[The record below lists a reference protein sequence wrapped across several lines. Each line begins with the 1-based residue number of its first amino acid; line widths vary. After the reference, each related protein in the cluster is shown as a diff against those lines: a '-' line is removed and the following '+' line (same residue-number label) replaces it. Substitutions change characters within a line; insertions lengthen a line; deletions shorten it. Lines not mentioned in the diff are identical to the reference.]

1 MSWRRNTSS
10 SSGAVAGPTAAAA
23 AATPDRP
30 EIPKAVWRIA
40 YVVVLGGIM
49 GILDTTIVNVALR
62 SLATDL
68 DTSLAQIQ
76 WVATG
81 YLLALAATIPIS
93 GWLARRVGAKRLYLA
108 SLLLFIAGSA
118 LCALAWSSE
127 SLIGF
132 RILQGLGGGLTLPVG
147 QMIMFKAAGPRNI
160 GRLMA
165 AMGVAMVLAPVFGPT
180 LGGLLIEHAGWQWI
194 FLINVPIGIVALTLA
209 QRLLP
214 PDTADD
220 PGRFDTLGFVLV
232 VGGVVGVTY
241 GLAESG
247 QTGSF
252 ASVAVFV
259 PLVVGIVALVA
270 FVLHALRVPRAI
282 LDVRLWANPAFAA
295 AGLTTF
301 VLGAALFGGMLLMPL
316 YFQIVRGEDVV
327 TTGLLLI
334 PQGIGA
340 AIAMRLSAR
349 AVERFGGGLTAMG
362 GCIITLV
369 ATIPFALIGSGT
381 SYWLIGAAMVVRGF
395 GIGMSMMPSWTAAF
409 SVLGPHQI
417 NDATPQLTVLQ
428 RVGGSIGTALLT
440 VLLQN
445 HLDAARSP
453 AAEAS
458 AFGSTYWWVMGMA
471 LAAVIPC
478 FVLWQIERRT
488 GADEHAALAQAE
500 LATEAAAV

>member
-1 MSWRRNTSS
+1 MSWRRKSS
-10 SSGAVAGPTAAAA
+10 ASP
-23 AATPDRP
+23 AATASAASAAP

-49 GILDTTIVNVALR
+49 GILDTTIVNVALQ

-68 DTSLAQIQ
+68 DTTLDDIQ

-108 SLLLFIAGSA
+108 SLLLFTLGSA
-118 LCALAWSSE
+118 ACALAWSSE

-132 RILQGLGGGLTLPVG
+132 RVLQGLGGGLTMPVG

-194 FLINVPIGIVALTLA
+194 FLINLPIGIVAFVLA
-209 QRLLP
+209 QRILP
-214 PDTADD
+214 ADTADD
-220 PGRFDTLGFVLV
+220 PGRFDWIGFVLV
-232 VGGVVGVTY
+232 VLGVVGLTY

-252 ASVAVFV
+252 GSTQVLGPIMVGAVS
-259 PLVVGIVALVA
+259 LVA

-282 LDVRLWANPAFAA
+282 LDVRLWSNPAFSA
-295 AGLTTF
+295 AGLTTV
-301 VLGAALFGGMLLMPL
+301 VLGATLFGGMILMPL

-327 TTGLLLI
+327 RTGLLLI

-349 AVERFGGGLTAMG
+349 ATERFGGGLTAMA
-362 GCIITLV
+362 GCVITLV
-369 ATIPFALIGSGT
+369 ATLPFALIGATT
-381 SYWLIGAAMVVRGF
+381 SYWLICGAMVFRGF

-409 SVLGPHQI
+409 TVLRPDQI

-428 RVGGSIGTALLT
+428 RVGGSMGTALLT
-440 VLLQN
+440 VMLQQ
-445 HLDAARSP
+445 HLDDAQTPDAL
-453 AAEAS
+453 AG
-458 AFGSTYWWVMGMA
+458 AFGDTYWIVMA
-471 LAAVIPC
+471 LAFVAILPC
-478 FVLWQIERRT
+478 LVLWRIERRT
-488 GADEHAALAQAE
+488 GVDEHEAMIEAE
-500 LATEAAAV
+500 LATEAAGL